1 MSSHISRKERRRLAR
16 ETTDKPQAA
25 QPAKA
30 LTIMDVNAA
39 YLKGYEKGFNEGH
52 QEGFHAAAHPVIR
65 STYAAI
71 LSAAHELFGFGQ
83 TRGIRLLNRINY
95 ILTDTLTSDELAQKV
110 FDEIGVE
117 IDWTEPIEYAQPKEP
132 VRKKGTET

>member
-16 ETTDKPQAA
+16 ENAPVDKPPAA
-25 QPAKA
+25 PQKA
-30 LTIMDVNAA
+30 LTIMDVHEA
-39 YLKGYEKGFNEGH
+39 YQKGYDAGH
-52 QEGFHAAAHPVIR
+52 EAGFHAAAHPVIR

-71 LSAAHELFGFGQ
+71 LSAAHELYGFGQ
-83 TRGIRLLNRINY
+83 TRGIRLLNKVNY
-95 ILTDTLTSDELAQKV
+95 ILTETLSSEELAQKA

-132 VRKKGTET
+132 IRKKGIKT